1 LTAGALVSFPGD
13 EAAASIGT
21 PVNREAQIATMLI
34 IGFGVAF
41 FGWILVHFA
50 SAPIQKGDQRPTASR
65 IRRSLEGAYDRLQ
78 KDEE

>member
-1 LTAGALVSFPGD
+1 LTAGALVSFPGN
-13 EAAASIGT
+13 EAAASIG
-21 PVNREAQIATMLI
+21 NREAQIATMLI

-65 IRRSLEGAYDRLQ
+65 IRRLLEGAYDRLQ